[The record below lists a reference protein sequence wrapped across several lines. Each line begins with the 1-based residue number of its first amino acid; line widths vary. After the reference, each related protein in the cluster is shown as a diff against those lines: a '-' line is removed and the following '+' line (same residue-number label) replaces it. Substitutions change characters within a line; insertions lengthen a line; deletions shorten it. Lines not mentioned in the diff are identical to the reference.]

1 MAAERQSRP
10 AVGAAGARLPLLRP
24 GRRFAWYGRLS
35 TKDKQDPTLS
45 FPSQREACAS
55 KAEELSGEI
64 VCEFTD
70 QEAGRRDDRAGWAE
84 LLREAKERDARRF
97 DAVIVY
103 GTSRLS
109 RDLFHALTYEREMT
123 RAGVEVF
130 YALTAGDQTSPE
142 GRLIRHMFQALD
154 QFEVEKLGR
163 EVRRGQKQNTRQG
176 FRNGGRAPYGYRLR
190 HEAHPDPA
198 RAKAGD
204 TKSRLVVDPE
214 QAPVIAEIFDRFLA
228 GAGYKEIANELN
240 RPGGPP
246 PPSHVDSTRNT
257 SGKWAKMTIKSMLEN
272 PTYTGR
278 LYWNRLDSRAHK
290 QGVGPVVRRE
300 RDEWVEAD
308 DRHEALI
315 SDEQFERARAEMQ
328 RRSTGQGGNRR
339 RRPQKRPYLL
349 RGIVHC
355 ATGHNPLRM
364 QGRSRKGEPTYYT
377 CGYRASYGDR
387 AAEAVGHGKWQ
398 YVREDGLTTLI
409 DSFFATRIF
418 GADRLA
424 HFRRQ
429 SASLTGELRHQ
440 DGDKRKRDA
449 AQIAKV
455 EQKIER
461 QLAAIEAGVDP
472 VEVGRRIRELKA
484 ERAEAQAV
492 LAQIED
498 SQRDSTAV
506 DPDDARAVLDALP
519 DLNKH
524 LAAADP
530 ELRRAVF
537 DAFRLRV
544 EIDRNSG
551 QIRLKALVSSA
562 FGEAKDLSDLGGA
575 GDPALSN
582 KAIPLRGFEPRFPD

>member
-1 MAAERQSRP
+1 M
-10 AVGAAGARLPLLRP
+10 
-24 GRRFAWYGRLS
+24 
-35 TKDKQDPTLS
+35 
-45 FPSQREACAS
+45 
-55 KAEELSGEI
+55 
-64 VCEFTD
+64 
-70 QEAGRRDDRAGWAE
+70 
-84 LLREAKERDARRF
+84 LREAKERDARRF

-176 FRNGGRAPYGYRLR
+176 YRNGGRAPYGYRLR

-214 QAPVIAEIFDRFLA
+214 QGPVIAEIFDRFLA

-246 PPSHVDSTRNT
+246 PPSHVDSKRNT
-257 SGKWAKMTIKSMLEN
+257 SGKWAKTTIKSMLEN

-290 QGVGPVVRRE
+290 QGVGPVVRRAQ
-300 RDEWVEAD
+300 DEWVEAD
-308 DRHEALI
+308 ERHEALI
-315 SDEQFERARAEMQ
+315 SDEQFERAQVEMQ
-328 RRSTGQGGNRR
+328 RRSTGLGGNRR

-364 QGRSRKGEPTYYT
+364 QGRSRKGEPIYYT
-377 CGYRASYGDR
+377 CGHRTSYGDR

-398 YVREDGLTTLI
+398 YVREDSLTTLI
-409 DSFFATRIF
+409 ESFFATRIF

-429 SASLTGELRHQ
+429 NAGLTGELRDR
-440 DGDKRKRDA
+440 DGDKRKRIA
-449 AQIAKV
+449 GQIAEV
-455 EQKIER
+455 EKKIER
-461 QLAAIEAGVDP
+461 QLAAIEAGVVSRPRSSILFGCVRWSRGQISGQSLPLPDHP
-472 VEVGRRIRELKA
+472 IADRPLDVFVGA
-484 ERAEAQAV
+484 DER
-492 LAQIED
+492 QIE
-498 SQRDSTAV
+498 SQRSRR
-506 DPDDARAVLDALP
+506 DDAVEGVGTSRGEPPPSCRAPAVRVA
-519 DLNKH
+519 
-524 LAAADP
+524 
-530 ELRRAVF
+530 RR
-537 DAFRLRV
+537 
-544 EIDRNSG
+544 
-551 QIRLKALVSSA
+551 
-562 FGEAKDLSDLGGA
+562 
-575 GDPALSN
+575 
-582 KAIPLRGFEPRFPD
+582 

>member
-1 MAAERQSRP
+1 M
-10 AVGAAGARLPLLRP
+10 
-24 GRRFAWYGRLS
+24 RRFAWYGRLS

-45 FPSQREACAS
+45 FPSQREACAT
-55 KAEELSGEI
+55 KAAELSGEI

-70 QEAGRRDDRAGWAE
+70 QEAGRRDDRAGWAD
-84 LLREAKERDARRF
+84 LLREAKEPDARRF
-97 DAVIVY
+97 DAVIIY
-103 GTSRLS
+103 STSRLS

-163 EVRRGQKQNTRQG
+163 EVRRGQKENTRQG
-176 FRNGGRAPYGYRLR
+176 YRNGGRAPYGYRLL

-198 RAKAGD
+198 RAKGGD
-204 TKSRLVVDPE
+204 TKSRLVPDPE
-214 QAPVIAEIFDRFLA
+214 RAPVVAEIFDRFLS
-228 GAGYKEIANELN
+228 GSGYKEIANHLN

-246 PPSHVDSTRNT
+246 TPNHVDSKRNT
-257 SGKWAKMTIKSMLEN
+257 SGKRAKTTIKSMLEN

-290 QGVGPVVRRE
+290 QGVGPVVRRSPE
-300 RDEWVEAD
+300 KWVEAD
-308 DRHEALI
+308 ERHEALI
-315 SDEQFERARAEMQ
+315 TDEQFERAQAEMK
-328 RRSTGQGGNRR
+328 RRSNGHGSR
-339 RRPQKRPYLL
+339 RRPQQRPFLL

-364 QGRSRKGEPTYYT
+364 QGRARKEEPTYYT
-377 CGYRASYGDR
+377 CGYRTSYGDR

-398 YVREDGLTTLI
+398 YVREDSLVRLI
-409 DSFFATRIF
+409 DSFFATRVF

-424 HFRRQ
+424 HFRAQ
-429 SASLTGELRHQ
+429 SSTVASELRSR
-440 DGDKRKRDA
+440 DGDKRKRIDK
-449 AQIAKV
+449 QLGEV
-455 EQKIER
+455 DQRIER

-472 VEVGRRIRELKA
+472 TLVGKRIRALKTEREEA
-484 ERAEAQAV
+484 EVV
-492 LAQIED
+492 LAQLED
-498 SQRDSTAV
+498 SRRDSTAV
-506 DPDDARAVLDALP
+506 DPDDALAVLGALP
-519 DLNKH
+519 DLGKR

-530 ELRRAVF
+530 EIRRAVF

-544 EIDRNSG
+544 DIDRNAG

-562 FGEAKDLSDLGGA
+562 FGEAKDLNDLGDA
-575 GDPALSN
+575 GDPALSV
-582 KAIPLRGFEPRFPD
+582 KAIPLRGFEPRFLA

>member
-1 MAAERQSRP
+1 MM
-10 AVGAAGARLPLLRP
+10 
-24 GRRFAWYGRLS
+24 RRFAWYGRLS

-45 FPSQREACAS
+45 FPSQREICAT
-55 KAEELSGEI
+55 KAAELDGEI
-64 VCEFTD
+64 VCDFTD
-70 QEAGRRDDRAGWAE
+70 QEAGRRDDRAGWAD

-97 DAVIVY
+97 DAVIIY
-103 GTSRLS
+103 STSRLS

-163 EVRRGQKQNTRQG
+163 EVRRGQKENTRQG
-176 FRNGGRAPYGYRLR
+176 YRNGGRAPYGYRLR

-198 RAKAGD
+198 RAKGGD
-204 TKSRLVVDPE
+204 TKSRLVPDPE
-214 QAPVIAEIFDRFLA
+214 RAPVIAEIFDRFLS
-228 GAGYKEIANELN
+228 GSGYKEIANHLN

-246 PPSHVDSTRNT
+246 PPNHVDSKRNT
-257 SGKWAKMTIKSMLEN
+257 SGKWAKTTIKSMLEN

-290 QGVGPVVRRE
+290 QGVGPVVRRSPE
-300 RDEWVEAD
+300 EWVEAD
-308 DRHEALI
+308 ERHEALI
-315 SDEQFERARAEMQ
+315 SDEQFERTQTEMK
-328 RRSTGQGGNRR
+328 RRSNGHGGRR
-339 RRPQKRPYLL
+339 RRPQQRPFLL

-364 QGRSRKGEPTYYT
+364 QGRARKEEPTYYT
-377 CGYRASYGDR
+377 CGYRTSYGDR

-398 YVREDGLTTLI
+398 YVREDSLVRLI

-418 GADRLA
+418 GADRLD
-424 HFRRQ
+424 HFRAQ
-429 SASLTGELRHQ
+429 SSTLASDLQNRN
-440 DGDKRKRDA
+440 GDKRKR
-449 AQIAKV
+449 IAKQLGEV
-455 EQKIER
+455 DQRIER

-472 VEVGRRIRELKA
+472 MLVGKRIGALKTEREEAEV
-484 ERAEAQAV
+484 V
-492 LAQIED
+492 LTQLED
-498 SQRDSTAV
+498 SRRDSTTA
-506 DPDDARAVLDALP
+506 DPDDALAVLGALP
-519 DLNKH
+519 DFGKR

-530 ELRRAVF
+530 EVRRAVF

-544 EIDRNSG
+544 EIDRNAG

-562 FGEAKDLSDLGGA
+562 FGEATDLSDLGDA
-575 GDPALSN
+575 GDPALSV
-582 KAIPLRGFEPRFPD
+582 KAIPLRGFEPRFLA

>member
-1 MAAERQSRP
+1 M
-10 AVGAAGARLPLLRP
+10 
-24 GRRFAWYGRLS
+24 RRFAWYGRLS

-45 FPSQREACAS
+45 FPSQREICAT
-55 KAEELSGEI
+55 KAAELGGEI
-64 VCEFTD
+64 VCDFTD
-70 QEAGRRDDRAGWAE
+70 QEAGRRDDRAGWAD

-97 DAVIVY
+97 NAVIIY
-103 GTSRLS
+103 STSRLS

-123 RAGVEVF
+123 RAGIEVF

-163 EVRRGQKQNTRQG
+163 EVRRGQKENTRQG
-176 FRNGGRAPYGYRLR
+176 YRNGGRAPYGYRLR
-190 HEAHPDPA
+190 HEQHPDPA

-204 TKSRLVVDPE
+204 KKSRLVADPE
-214 QAPVIAEIFDRFLA
+214 RAPVIAEIFERFLS
-228 GAGYKEIANELN
+228 GSGYKEIANHLN

-246 PPSHVDSTRNT
+246 PPNHVDSKRNT
-257 SGKWAKMTIKSMLEN
+257 SGKWAKTTIKSMLEN

-290 QGVGPVVRRE
+290 QGVGPVVRRSPE
-300 RDEWVEAD
+300 EWVEAD
-308 DRHEALI
+308 ERHEALVT
-315 SDEQFERARAEMQ
+315 DDLFERVQTEMKH
-328 RRSTGQGGNRR
+328 RSNGHGSRR
-339 RRPQKRPYLL
+339 RRPQQRPFLL

-364 QGRSRKGEPTYYT
+364 QGRARKEEPTYYT
-377 CGYRASYGDR
+377 CGYRTSYGDR

-398 YVREDGLTTLI
+398 YVREDSLVRLI

-418 GADRLA
+418 GADRLD
-424 HFRRQ
+424 HFRAQ
-429 SASLTGELRHQ
+429 SSTLASDLQNRN
-440 DGDKRKRDA
+440 GDKRKR
-449 AQIAKV
+449 IAKQLGEV
-455 EQKIER
+455 DQRIER

-472 VEVGRRIRELKA
+472 MVVGKRIGALKTEREEAEVA
-484 ERAEAQAV
+484 
-492 LAQIED
+492 LAQLED
-498 SQRDSTAV
+498 SRRDSTTA
-506 DPDDARAVLDALP
+506 DPDDALAVLGALH
-519 DLNKH
+519 DFGKR

-530 ELRRAVF
+530 EVRRAVF

-544 EIDRNSG
+544 EIDRNAG

-562 FGEAKDLSDLGGA
+562 FGEVTDLSDLGDA
-575 GDPALSN
+575 GDPALSD

>member
-1 MAAERQSRP
+1 M
-10 AVGAAGARLPLLRP
+10 
-24 GRRFAWYGRLS
+24 RRFAWYGRLS

-45 FPSQREACAS
+45 FPSQREACAT
-55 KAEELSGEI
+55 KAAELSGEI

-70 QEAGRRDDRAGWAE
+70 QEAGRRDDRAGWAD
-84 LLREAKERDARRF
+84 LLREAKEREARRF

-103 GTSRLS
+103 STSRLS

-123 RAGVEVF
+123 RAGIEVF

-163 EVRRGQKQNTRQG
+163 EVRRGQKENTRQG
-176 FRNGGRAPYGYRLR
+176 YRNGGRAPYGYRLR
-190 HEAHPDPA
+190 HEPHPDPA

-204 TKSRLVVDPE
+204 KKSRLIPDPE
-214 QAPVIAEIFDRFLA
+214 RASVIAEIFERFLA
-228 GAGYKEIANELN
+228 GSGYKEIANHLN

-246 PPSHVDSTRNT
+246 PPSHVDSKRNT
-257 SGKWAKMTIKSMLEN
+257 SGKWAKTTIKSMLEN

-290 QGVGPVVRRE
+290 QGVGPVVRRDRE
-300 RDEWVEAD
+300 EWVEANE
-308 DRHEALI
+308 RHESLI
-315 SDEQFERARAEMQ
+315 TDERFERVQDEMKQ
-328 RRSTGQGGNRR
+328 RGTSRRR
-339 RRPQKRPYLL
+339 RRPQKRPFLL

-355 ATGHNPLRM
+355 ATGHNALRM
-364 QGRSRKGEPTYYT
+364 QGRSRKDEPTYYT
-377 CGYRASYGDR
+377 CGYRSSYGDR

-398 YVREDGLTTLI
+398 YVREDSLVTLI
-409 DSFFATRIF
+409 DSFFTTRVF

-424 HFRRQ
+424 HLRAQ
-429 SASLTGELRHQ
+429 SSSLTSELKSR
-440 DGDKRKRDA
+440 DGDERKRV
-449 AQIAKV
+449 AQQLSDV
-455 EQKIER
+455 EQRIER

-472 VEVGRRIRELKA
+472 VLVGERIRSLKA
-484 ERAEAQAV
+484 KREEAAAV
-492 LAQIED
+492 LARLED
-498 SQRDSTAV
+498 SQRDSTSV
-506 DPDDARAVLDALP
+506 DPEVACAVLDALP
-519 DLNKH
+519 NLGES

-562 FGEAKDLSDLGGA
+562 FGEATNLSDLGEA
-575 GDPALSN
+575 GDPALSD

>member
-1 MAAERQSRP
+1 MM
-10 AVGAAGARLPLLRP
+10 
-24 GRRFAWYGRLS
+24 RRFAWYGRLS

-45 FPSQREACAS
+45 FPSQREACAA
-55 KAEELSGEI
+55 KAAELGGEI

-70 QEAGRRDDRAGWAE
+70 QEAGRRDDRAGWAD

-103 GTSRLS
+103 STSRLS
-109 RDLFHALTYEREMT
+109 RDLFHALTYERELT
-123 RAGVEVF
+123 RAGIEVF
-130 YALTAGDQTSPE
+130 YSLTAGDQTSPE

-163 EVRRGQKQNTRQG
+163 EVRRGQKENTRQG
-176 FRNGGRAPYGYRLR
+176 YRNGGRAPYGYRLR
-190 HEAHPDPA
+190 HEPHPDPA

-204 TKSRLVVDPE
+204 KKSRLIPDPE
-214 QAPVIAEIFDRFLA
+214 RASVIAEIFERFLA
-228 GAGYKEIANELN
+228 GSGYKEIANHLN

-246 PPSHVDSTRNT
+246 PPSHVDSKRNT
-257 SGKWAKMTIKSMLEN
+257 SGKWAKTTIKSMLEN

-290 QGVGPVVRRE
+290 QGVGPVVRRDRE
-300 RDEWVEAD
+300 EWVEANE
-308 DRHEALI
+308 RHEPLI
-315 SDEQFERARAEMQ
+315 TDEQFERAQNEMKQ
-328 RRSTGQGGNRR
+328 RGTSRRR
-339 RRPQKRPYLL
+339 RRPQKRPFLL

-355 ATGHNPLRM
+355 ATGHNALRM
-364 QGRSRKGEPTYYT
+364 QGRSRKDEPTYYT
-377 CGYRASYGDR
+377 CGYRSSYGDR

-398 YVREDGLTTLI
+398 YVREDSLVTLI
-409 DSFFATRIF
+409 DSFFTTRVF

-424 HFRRQ
+424 HFRAQ
-429 SASLTGELRHQ
+429 TSSLTSELKSSN
-440 DGDKRKRDA
+440 GDKRKRI
-449 AQIAKV
+449 AQQLSEV
-455 EQKIER
+455 DQRIER

-472 VEVGRRIRELKA
+472 VLVGERIRSLKA
-484 ERAEAQAV
+484 ERELATAV
-492 LAQIED
+492 LARLED
-498 SQRDSTAV
+498 SQRDSTSVGPEVAC
-506 DPDDARAVLDALP
+506 AVLDALP
-519 DLNKH
+519 DLGES

-562 FGEAKDLSDLGGA
+562 FGEATNLSDLGEA
-575 GDPALSN
+575 GDPALSD